1 MESDERLYEMAA
13 EEFEKN
19 PRQGLLIKSV
29 TNSDGDEKKGK
40 ALYIKTRVSEMKI
53 EIMGETKNQE
63 QEIEEKIGLSGDLSY
78 LCASCCS
85 GNYFQY
91 LFLLVWLVL
100 RKTLITSSRLIP
112 II

>member
-1 MESDERLYEMAA
+1 MGESMESDERLYEMAA

-63 QEIEEKIGLSGDLSY
+63 QEIEEKTGLLADLDS
-78 LCASCCS
+78 LSR
-85 GNYFQY
+85 NFQVI
-91 LFLLVWLVL
+91 FLIFVLVVAVV
-100 RKTLITSSRLIP
+100 
-112 II
+112 IIFNIFSF